1 VNGTGHAGIS
11 ESTNATEQT
20 ISDLEAKLVETRKS
34 LDEAN
39 QNLHHEEERTVA
51 AVEKLDMAELELDK
65 IKKELEMRD
74 SILTKAF
81 GRLHDLETTPD
92 QDTPSYQSNSAVE
105 RLEMDLEAEKLKS
118 ERLQRECDKLKD
130 NLKRAMRQLDDTK
143 EAFEEHLKTCEG
155 DGTQTPTIAD
165 PETQKES
172 EADLYRDTEVI
183 AQLHEQLAE
192 AKTRLEQS
200 VPKTEFDNMQ
210 MERDQAIQQVE
221 RADTWATAM
230 DAEVQKQRGLAEK
243 HLQEDTERAK
253 EMETLKSA
261 KADLATKLK
270 AAEVALQ
277 ASNERVL
284 ELEKLTGEYDVEEK
298 RLGDLQAEYKN
309 LETDLKDAKAALKNL
324 QTRFDEDMAKRDQER
339 ETLVAENEELRMK
352 CRAADNAM
360 TNLQECEQGRRQQSE
375 VIEDLQDKLEEKDEG
390 LTKTERDLKVSE
402 SIRKM
407 QEQDIKILEG
417 QLKEVRKQADEELEE
432 VKQQLE
438 EPQEL
443 TNTANETM
451 TETSEENATLEE
463 QVEKLKAELE
473 AAELKNNELERLNSE
488 AIPQTSDHE
497 SQLKEA
503 KTALQDKLNR
513 EHEQIM
519 QDAKK
524 QWEAEAE
531 TNCSRRMEEE
541 RMKWETEAEKK
552 TTKEMEQMLDEEKA
566 VNEKKFEEERM
577 KWDSKCKEKTEALLA
592 DQKLKIEKEAKAEAA
607 EKLEVEKKEWVEHAQ
622 EQATKIMDKLRNDEK
637 KLEEERM
644 ELERKK
650 KEEEALLARR
660 KAEIEEQAQLVSKQ
674 LEAAKKLE
682 DAEKKR
688 DDKTEEK
695 NEQLA
700 QQKAEDAKNLEDKD
714 HESEGPRRGEKTDND
729 GKASDAQIPPQELK
743 QPTAEA
749 KSEQDG
755 ISAVGKSPKLRP
767 TEEQSTDQGSQGPDA
782 VIESP
787 NPKDAEIQTGDDNAT
802 DPTSASGPK
811 PTPNEDQ
818 QPKAKPQACKAC
830 GEVYDKPKFQHML
843 GDCKRAKER
852 KASTAAQRRKSTPAV
867 QQATP
872 SQPGQVS
879 KAGLSRSVYAP
890 LPQSQPLSP
899 SVWLNGRPPEESG
912 AGVGQPQSP
921 AGAGTQDRG
930 GKLRAEAEEFVS
942 VGAREK
948 GKGKRD

>member
-1 VNGTGHAGIS
+1 VNGTSHTAIP
-11 ESTNATEQT
+11 ESTNAAEQT
-20 ISDLEAKLVETRKS
+20 IRDLEAKLVETRKS

-51 AVEKLDMAELELDK
+51 AVQKLAMAECEMDK
-65 IKKELEMRD
+65 IKKELEMRN
-74 SILTKAF
+74 SILKKAF
-81 GRLHDLETTPD
+81 GRLDDLETTPD
-92 QDTPSYQSNSAVE
+92 QDTPSNQSNSAVE

-118 ERLQRECDKLKD
+118 ERLQRECDKHKD

-183 AQLHEQLAE
+183 AQLQEQLAE

-200 VPKTEFDNMQ
+200 VPKTEFENMK

-221 RADTWATAM
+221 RADAWATAM

-243 HLQEDTERAK
+243 RLQGDNERAD
-253 EMETLKSA
+253 EIETLKAA
-261 KADLATKLK
+261 KADLAAKFK
-270 AAEVALQ
+270 DVEIALQ

-284 ELEKLTGEYDVEEK
+284 ELEKLTGEHNAEET
-298 RLGDLQAEYKN
+298 RLSDLQVENAG
-309 LETDLKDAKAALKNL
+309 LKAHQEDAKEVQKNL
-324 QTRFDEDMAKRDQER
+324 QAKFDQER
-339 ETLVAENEELRMK
+339 KTLVAENEELRK
-352 CRAADNAM
+352 KWRAADNAM
-360 TNLQECEQGRRQQSE
+360 TNLQECEQDRRQQSE
-375 VIEDLQDKLEEKDEG
+375 LIEHLQDELEEKDEG

-402 SIRKM
+402 SMGKM

-417 QLKEVRKQADEELEE
+417 QLKEVRKQADEALKE

-438 EPQEL
+438 EQQEL
-443 TNTANETM
+443 TAIANETM
-451 TETSEENATLEE
+451 AETSEENATLEE

-497 SQLKEA
+497 SQLREA

-513 EHEQIM
+513 EHEQNM

-541 RMKWETEAEKK
+541 RMMWETEAEQK
-552 TTKEMEQMLDEEKA
+552 TTKEMEQMLNEEKA
-566 VNEKKFEEERM
+566 MYEKNLEEERM

-592 DQKLKIEKEAKAEAA
+592 EQKLKIEKEVKAEAA

-622 EQATKIMDKLRNDEK
+622 EQTTKIMDNLRNDK
-637 KLEEERM
+637 KKFGEERM
-644 ELERKK
+644 EWERNC
-650 KEEEALLARR
+650 KEEEALLARQ
-660 KAEIEEQAQLVSKQ
+660 KAEIEEQAQVWR
-674 LEAAKKLE
+674 KKLK

-688 DDKTEEK
+688 DDTAEEK
-695 NEQLA
+695 DEQLA
-700 QQKAEDAKNLEDKD
+700 QQKAEHEKNLDDKD
-714 HESEGPRRGEKTDND
+714 HESEEPRQGEKTDND
-729 GKASDAQIPPQELK
+729 GKASNAQVPPQELK

-749 KSEQDG
+749 NSEQDG
-755 ISAVGKSPKLRP
+755 ISAVGQSPKLRP
-767 TEEQSTDQGSQGPDA
+767 TEEQSTDQESQGPDA

-787 NPKDAEIQTGDDNAT
+787 NPKDAEIQTGDDNVP
-802 DPTSASGPK
+802 DPARASARK

-818 QPKAKPQACKAC
+818 QPKAKPQTCKAC
-830 GEVYDKPKFQHML
+830 GEVYNKPKFQHML

-852 KASTAAQRRKSTPAV
+852 KAKTAVERRKSIPAE
-867 QQATP
+867 QQATQ

-879 KAGLSRSVYAP
+879 KAGLSRSVHAP

-930 GKLRAEAEEFVS
+930 GKLRAEAEEFVGS
-942 VGAREK
+942 GARE
-948 GKGKRD
+948 